1 VPGTT
6 DPTQALSGVLLGG
19 PSGTARLFVR
29 GEPDLL
35 IGSILEGEQPDTAD
49 MLSEARSNRGRQ
61 ASTRSRTRISNT
73 LVAASNRRGAVMAGI
88 AVRVKDLRS
97 APATGRR
104 RRSRRR
110 GEAELTAR
118 RCAGRASTSCRSR
131 SRRVIDTD
139 SWQQVQS
146 PFVEEP
152 GLAVTEA
159 DRLKVQLR
167 TSGDKHG
174 YLRSAH
180 VREIGSSNR
189 IVRESARGGGR
200 K

>member
-1 VPGTT
+1 
-6 DPTQALSGVLLGG
+6 
-19 PSGTARLFVR
+19 
-29 GEPDLL
+29 
-35 IGSILEGEQPDTAD
+35 
-49 MLSEARSNRGRQ
+49 M
-61 ASTRSRTRISNT
+61 
-73 LVAASNRRGAVMAGI
+73 
-88 AVRVKDLRS
+88 
-97 APATGRR
+97 
-104 RRSRRR
+104 
-110 GEAELTAR
+110 
-118 RCAGRASTSCRSR
+118 
-131 SRRVIDTD
+131 IDTD